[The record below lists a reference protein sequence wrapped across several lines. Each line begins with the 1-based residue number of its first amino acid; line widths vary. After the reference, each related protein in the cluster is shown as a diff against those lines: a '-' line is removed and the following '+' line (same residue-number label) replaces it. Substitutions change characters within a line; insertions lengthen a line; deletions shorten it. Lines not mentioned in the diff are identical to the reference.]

1 MEQNLVIKWYT
12 SIDSTNAQAVR
23 ESHNAPEGCV
33 WIAEYQTNGRGQRGN
48 VWESSA
54 GKNLTFSLLLK
65 PVFLNPTQQ
74 FTISEVISVG
84 ICKYLINKGLKP
96 KIKWPND
103 IYINDK
109 KICGILIE
117 NSINGANLSV
127 SVCGVGLNLNQTSF
141 SPNAP
146 NPTSLILESDSNNMQ
161 GTTEFSLKE
170 ELSLLLTEIL
180 SIYNNIKQDSEQ
192 IEKLHKEYINNLY
205 RYNQLHN
212 FIEIKQND
220 KLDMPVEKI
229 CNGDIVQGRI
239 IDVTQNG
246 LLVVNVCRNAEN
258 QEEIKRYS
266 FKEIR
271 YVI

>member
-1 MEQNLVIKWYT
+1 IME
-12 SIDSTNAQAVR
+12 TNNTPDA
-23 ESHNAPEGCV
+23 S
-33 WIAEYQTNGRGQRGN
+33 
-48 VWESSA
+48 
-54 GKNLTFSLLLK
+54 
-65 PVFLNPTQQ
+65 
-74 FTISEVISVG
+74 
-84 ICKYLINKGLKP
+84 
-96 KIKWPND
+96 
-103 IYINDK
+103 
-109 KICGILIE
+109 
-117 NSINGANLSV
+117 
-127 SVCGVGLNLNQTSF
+127 
-141 SPNAP
+141 
-146 NPTSLILESDSNNMQ
+146 
-161 GTTEFSLKE
+161 EFSLKE
-170 ELSLLLTEIL
+170 ELRLLLTEIL

-258 QEEIKRYS
+258 QEELKRYS